1 MNHKS
6 INSDILWYVD
16 TINEKTSGIYSMQ
29 GWMFHNKHQIKNI
42 SVGSF
47 QARFHPRTDVSEIYT
62 ENRFTDNTGF
72 KLSIPNSLVDT
83 PVIVTLGDD
92 TEITIESFRK
102 FLVFY
107 SGFQANNK
115 NLVVVDDFYY
125 EPDMIRDYAIN
136 HLKFNESDYH
146 RGKRSERFI
155 LNGTKERLE
164 AILGR
169 NILNWHSP
177 SYANGVFQYCT
188 SYDPIVYH
196 VDSQQFAGV
205 VFLTPNAPL
214 DSGTA
219 TYRSKITGKTRLDGD
234 DEAYQQ
240 TFKGVSNEMNFYDS
254 TSYEVVDK
262 IANVYNRL
270 VLWDAKAIHA
280 ATNYFG
286 DSIENSR
293 FFQLFFFDVE

>member
-1 MNHKS
+1 MNHNS
-6 INSDILWYVD
+6 INENILWHVD
-16 TINEKTSGIYSMQ
+16 IIEPIDGLFKIV
-29 GWMFHNKHQIKNI
+29 GWMFHRNHQIESI
-42 SVGSF
+42 SVGKKEV
-47 QARFHPRTDVSEIYT
+47 RFHPRTDVQETYP
-62 ENRFTDNTGF
+62 ENIFTQNTGF
-72 KLSIPNSLVDT
+72 KIHISEKDIDK
-83 PVIVTLGDD
+83 PVIVKLGDGF
-92 TEITIESFRK
+92 EITIESLRK
-102 FLVFY
+102 FFVFY

-115 NLVVVDDFYY
+115 NLIVVDNFYY

-136 HLKFNESDYH
+136 NLKFSESDYH
-146 RGKRSERFI
+146 KGRRSERFI

-169 NILNWHSP
+169 NILNWFSP

-196 VDSQQFAGV
+196 VDTQQFAGV

-219 TYRSKITGKTRLDGD
+219 TYRSKITGQTRF
-234 DEAYQQ
+234 DEFNDLYNP
-240 TFKGVSNEMNFYDS
+240 TFKGVSNELNFYDS

-262 IANVYNRL
+262 VANVYNRL

-286 DSIENSR
+286 DNINNAR

>member
-6 INSDILWYVD
+6 INPDILWYVD
-16 TINEKTSGIYSMQ
+16 TIEEKTSGIHSMQ
-29 GWMFHNKHQIKNI
+29 GWMFHNKHQIKSI
-42 SVGSF
+42 SVGSS
-47 QARFHPRTDVSEIYT
+47 QARFYPRTDVSEIYT

-72 KLSIPNSLVDT
+72 KLSIPNSLINT

-92 TEITIESFRK
+92 TELTIESFHK

-115 NLVVVDDFYY
+115 NLVIVDDFYY

-136 HLKFNESDYH
+136 HLRFNESDYH

-177 SYANGVFQYCT
+177 LYANGVFQYCT

-262 IANVYNRL
+262 IANIYNRL